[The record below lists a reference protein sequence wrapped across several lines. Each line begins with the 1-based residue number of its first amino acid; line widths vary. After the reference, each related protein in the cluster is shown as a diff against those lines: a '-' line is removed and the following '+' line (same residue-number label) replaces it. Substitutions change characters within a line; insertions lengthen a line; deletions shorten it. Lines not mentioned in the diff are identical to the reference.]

1 MSAVRIKA
9 LFCHPLKS
17 ARGLSLPAARLVAT
31 GLEHDREW
39 LIVDA
44 RGRFQT
50 QRELPRL
57 ATLTVTAAGEH
68 WRLDA
73 PGQPALTLS
82 RQFAGE
88 PRHVQVWND
97 TCQAIDAGD
106 TAGAWLTA
114 WLGGNYRLVRFD
126 PASRRLSSRDW
137 TGEVEAANL
146 FSDGF
151 PLLVLGQGSLDD
163 LAARAGR
170 RFPVERFRPNL
181 LLEGLAPYQEDR
193 IAELQVG
200 AVRLR
205 LVKPCTR
212 CVITTTDQARG
223 ERDGDEPLRTL
234 RTFRYDARLK
244 GVTLAQN
251 AVIVAGVGATLRVGD
266 RCEYVLREPAE

>member
-1 MSAVRIKA
+1 MSAVRIKS

-50 QRELPRL
+50 QRELPQL
-57 ATLTVTAAGEH
+57 ATLTVTADGEH

-88 PRHVQVWND
+88 PCRVQVWND
-97 TCQAIDAGD
+97 ECRAIDAGD
-106 TAGAWLTA
+106 PAGAWLAA
-114 WLGGNYRLVRFD
+114 WLGDSYRLVRFD
-126 PASRRLSSRDW
+126 PAERRLSNRDW

-151 PLLVLGQGSLDD
+151 PLLVLSQGSLDD

-170 RFPVERFRPNL
+170 HFPVERFRPNL
-181 LLEGLAPYQEDR
+181 LLEGLAPFQEDR
-193 IAELQVG
+193 IAELHVG

-212 CVITTTDQARG
+212 CVITSTDQQRG

-251 AVIVAGVGATLRVGD
+251 AVIIAGIGATLRVGD
-266 RCEYVLREPAE
+266 LCEYVLREPAD